1 MLQEKRT
8 NTWRVFALLI
18 MSLSVLYT
26 YILIIIKSVFCK
38 KTLYIF
44 RAHCTLVHSMH
55 LNALLGLH
63 GARFCSNYGTYLLI
77 FNLMIITLS

>member
-8 NTWRVFALLI
+8 KTWHIFGPFNYVF
-18 MSLSVLYT
+18 VCT
-26 YILIIIKSVFCK
+26 VYILIIIKYVFCK
-38 KTLYIF
+38 KNG
-44 RAHCTLVHSMH
+44 AHCAVHSMH

-77 FNLMIITLS
+77 FNLLIITLF